1 MKYAATLIAVRDL
14 KGSLAFY
21 CDVLGLEVIRDFGTN
36 VTLSGG
42 IALRTLES

>member
-14 KGSLAFY
+14 KRSLAFY
-21 CDVLGLEVIRDFGTN
+21 CDVLGLEVIQDFGAN

-42 IALRTLES
+42 VALRTLES

>member
-21 CDVLGLEVIRDFGTN
+21 CDVLGLEIIRDFGAN

-42 IALRTLES
+42 VALWTLES